1 MDLED
6 TLLMMPGPVPVAPKV
21 LRAMSKPMINHRGK
35 EFSAMFDDC
44 TTMLKEIFQTQND
57 LFILSGSGT
66 ASMEAALG
74 CTIDKEDK
82 VVAIENG
89 KFGERFKDIA
99 ARYGQVVPLE
109 FEWGQS
115 VDLDLVEEKLSEGA
129 KAVTM
134 VHNETS
140 AGIRNPAPEVGKL
153 AKKYDALFI
162 MDGVTSIGGD
172 DVKVDDWGV
181 DIAVVGSQKCVAAP
195 PGLSMLSVSER
206 AFDAMNKENLPY
218 YLDLKAY
225 RKSAE
230 KSQTPYTPAVPL
242 FFGLEEALKI
252 VMEEGMEARIRRQ
265 ATGAAAVRAAMD
277 VMGVEMF
284 PQLNEV
290 SDYSNTV
297 SAMKA
302 PEGVSGNDIKSA
314 MIEKGIIIA
323 GGQNRLS
330 GQIFRIG
337 SMGNVAPKD
346 IMLTIQELELVLKKL
361 GVVNEIGAGTEAA
374 ASVLDTL

>member
-172 DVKVDDWGV
+172 YVKVDDWGV

-242 FFGLEEALKI
+242 FFGLQEALKI
-252 VMEEGMEARIRRQ
+252 VMEEGMKSRIRRQ
-265 ATGAAAVRAAMD
+265 ATGAAAIRAAMD

-337 SMGNVAPKD
+337 SMGNFAPKD

-374 ASVLDTL
+374 ASELDTL